1 MTLPL
6 DSADLAA
13 IWLTLKLASLTTLV
27 LLLIGTP
34 LAWWLARTRARSKAV
49 VEAVKDLVVL
59 ILHPF
64 QIFLR
69 ISSAILVEVVPL
81 EDLVIEEM
89 T

>member
-1 MTLPL
+1 MISLDTLHL
-6 DSADLAA
+6 
-13 IWLTLKLASLTTLV
+13 
-27 LLLIGTP
+27 
-34 LAWWLARTRARSKAV
+34 KAV

-59 ILHPF
+59 ILPPF

-69 ISSAILVEVVPL
+69 IFSVILVEVVQL

>member
-1 MTLPL
+1 MRLITSFQMKREKLIMISL
-6 DSADLAA
+6 D
-13 IWLTLKLASLTTLV
+13 T
-27 LLLIGTP
+27 LLL
-34 LAWWLARTRARSKAV
+34 KAV